1 MATIITSVMAA
12 SLCLVLAQ
20 LPDTSFPTAGRVH
33 LSSSVSPEIARPG
46 ESVTLSVEITPKKDV
61 RLFAPGAKDFTAV
74 ALMLT
79 VPKGFALG
87 KPRYPIPERQSVPG
101 VKKPVFV
108 YDGRIDLQQSITIA
122 RDARPGDTLT
132 ITGMVTYQSCD
143 DTVTYRR
150 AALPVSFT
158 VKIG

>member
-1 MATIITSVMAA
+1 MVTIITSIMAA
-12 SLCLVLAQ
+12 SVCLVLAQ
-20 LPDTSFPTAGRVH
+20 LPDVSFPTAGRVQV
-33 LSSSVSPEIARPG
+33 SSSVSPEIARPG
-46 ESVTLSVEITPKKDV
+46 ESVMLSVEITPKKDV
-61 RLFAPGAKDFTAV
+61 RLFAPGAKDFTPV

-79 VPKGFALG
+79 LPRGFSLG

-101 VKKPVFV
+101 VKKQVYV

-122 RDARPGDTLT
+122 KNARPGDTLT

-150 AALPVSFT
+150 ATMPVTFT